1 MICSRVHQCSAM
13 PRNHGCSRMGK
24 LFAYVQS
31 SSMKSSTCMAPLL
44 YADIV
49 HPPPSPVRVSR
60 MRAVLLETAGPALHL
75 RDAVLPD
82 PQPAPDEALLRVT
95 SCGFSHHDALIM
107 EGALRRGVTLPRVL
121 GHEVA
126 GVVCGVGDGVPTRL
140 IGTEAV
146 VMPGDIGHRRD
157 GGFAEMLSAP
167 VASLVPLPQ
176 GMAATGGAL
185 LASPI
190 GVALRALEACGV
202 AGGETLV
209 VTGASGG
216 VGAHAAQ
223 AAHAM
228 GASVIGITGSPE
240 KAQRLEGEPWLDAV
254 LLDDEPWEEVVAALT
269 GDMGADAA
277 LDTTGTSL
285 GRLVAAMRQGGRIAL
300 VGQTSPDAAPF
311 APAEAIFRELTL
323 VGSLGVERRHVERA
337 LSLVAGGQVTP
348 LVHEELPLSVE
359 SVTCA
364 YRAVKRREVL
374 GRVVLRP

>member
-1 MICSRVHQCSAM
+1 
-13 PRNHGCSRMGK
+13 
-24 LFAYVQS
+24 
-31 SSMKSSTCMAPLL
+31 
-44 YADIV
+44 
-49 HPPPSPVRVSR
+49 
-60 MRAVLLETAGPALHL
+60 MRAVVLDTAGPEPRL
-75 RDAVLPD
+75 RDAVLPA

-95 SCGFSHHDALIM
+95 ACGFSHHDALIM
-107 EGALRRGVTLPRVL
+107 EGTLRRGVTLPRVL

-126 GVVCGVGDGVPTRL
+126 GVVCGVGDGVPNDL

-157 GGFAEMLSAP
+157 GGFAEMLTAP

-176 GMAATGGAL
+176 GMAMTGGAL

-202 AGGETLV
+202 AEGETLV

-223 AAHAM
+223 AAHAL

-240 KAQRLEGEPWLDAV
+240 KARRLESEPWLDTV
-254 LLDDEPWEEVVAALT
+254 LLDDEPWEEVVTALT
-269 GDMGADAA
+269 GDTGADAA

-285 GRLVAAMRQGGRIAL
+285 GRLVAAMRPGGRIAL

-323 VGSLGVERRHVERA
+323 VGSLGVQRRHVERA
-337 LSLVAGGQVTP
+337 LSLMHRGKVSP
-348 LVHEELPLSVE
+348 LVHEELPLSTE
-359 SVTCA
+359 SVMRA
-364 YRAVKRREVL
+364 YRAVKGRELV
-374 GRVVLRP
+374 GRVLLQP

>member
-1 MICSRVHQCSAM
+1 
-13 PRNHGCSRMGK
+13 
-24 LFAYVQS
+24 
-31 SSMKSSTCMAPLL
+31 
-44 YADIV
+44 
-49 HPPPSPVRVSR
+49 

>member
-1 MICSRVHQCSAM
+1 
-13 PRNHGCSRMGK
+13 
-24 LFAYVQS
+24 
-31 SSMKSSTCMAPLL
+31 
-44 YADIV
+44 
-49 HPPPSPVRVSR
+49 
-60 MRAVLLETAGPALHL
+60 MRAVVLDAAGTEPHLH
-75 RDAVLPD
+75 DTTLPD
-82 PQPAPDEALLRVT
+82 PEPAPGEALLRVAA
-95 SCGFSHHDALIM
+95 CGFSHHDALIM
-107 EGALRRGVTLPRVL
+107 KGTLRRGVTLPRVL

-126 GVVCGVGDGVPTRL
+126 GVVGGVGEGVSKSL
-140 IGTEAV
+140 VGTEAV

-157 GGFAEMLSAP
+157 GGFAGMLTAP
-167 VASLVPLPQ
+167 AASLVPLPQ

-190 GVALRALEACGV
+190 GVALKALEACGV
-202 AGGETLV
+202 AEGETLV
-209 VTGASGG
+209 VTGVSGG

-223 AAHAM
+223 TAHAL

-240 KAQRLEGEPWLDAV
+240 KAQRLEAEPWLDTV

-269 GDMGADAA
+269 GDAGADAA

-348 LVHEELPLSVE
+348 LVHEELPLSAE
-359 SVTCA
+359 SVLRAC
-364 YRAVKRREVL
+364 RAVKEREVM

>member
-1 MICSRVHQCSAM
+1 
-13 PRNHGCSRMGK
+13 
-24 LFAYVQS
+24 
-31 SSMKSSTCMAPLL
+31 
-44 YADIV
+44 
-49 HPPPSPVRVSR
+49 
-60 MRAVLLETAGPALHL
+60 MRAVVLDTAGTEPHL
-75 RDAVLPD
+75 RDATLPD
-82 PQPAPDEALLRVT
+82 PQPAPGEALLRVAA
-95 SCGFSHHDALIM
+95 CGFSHHDALIV
-107 EGALRRGVTLPRVL
+107 EGTLRRSVTLPRVL

-126 GVVCGVGDGVPTRL
+126 GVVCSVGEGVSTSLV
-140 IGTEAV
+140 GTEAV

-157 GGFAEMLSAP
+157 GGFAEMLTAP

-190 GVALRALEACGV
+190 GVALRALEACGI
-202 AGGETLV
+202 AEGETLV

-223 AAHAM
+223 TAHAL

-240 KAQRLEGEPWLDAV
+240 KAQRLENEPWLDAV

-269 GDMGADAA
+269 GDAGADAA

-323 VGSLGVERRHVERA
+323 VGSLGVQRRHVERA
-337 LSLVAGGQVTP
+337 LSLMERGQVSP
-348 LVHEELPLSVE
+348 LVHEELPLSAE
-359 SVTCA
+359 SVMRA
-364 YRAVKRREVL
+364 YRAVKRREVV
-374 GRVVLRP
+374 GRIVLRP